1 MGHPPPL
8 NILARSTTVISSS
21 RFSCPQIRLSQ
32 TRPPGQLPGDVSV
45 NILRR
50 PRIVGVVIV
59 VLILAV
65 GLYLFEGRIPS
76 WQERK
81 KLSQPVVA
89 DFNDIELLDALQS
102 LVNQTDGTVTIT
114 VCSGLTHSKV
124 SLHSGGSIALAR
136 ALNEIV
142 AQVPSKYFP
151 YGTLDRAV
159 ARPVILCRNHNDTVV
174 TIEKDLTH
182 KLH

>member
-1 MGHPPPL
+1 M
-8 NILARSTTVISSS
+8 
-21 RFSCPQIRLSQ
+21 
-32 TRPPGQLPGDVSV
+32 

-50 PRIVGVVIV
+50 PRIVEVVIV

-114 VCSGLTHSKV
+114 VCSGLTHSKY
-124 SLHSGGSIALAR
+124 R
-136 ALNEIV
+136 
-142 AQVPSKYFP
+142 
-151 YGTLDRAV
+151 
-159 ARPVILCRNHNDTVV
+159 CTVEV
-174 TIEKDLTH
+174 QSPLLER
-182 KLH
+182 